1 MRVFSGF
8 YVTAVAI
15 SCVVTLAFAR
25 VGAEDV
31 SPSPYSKEVEQARE
45 RAIVDAKLNENTVPG
60 EGALMEGGF
69 SDDSG
74 WEENYTDPVAAN
86 VRGASKAEAS
96 KPIDKNTRQAQ
107 KVLHDELTAVGA
119 FDRMDKERAE
129 AATEAAGSPDNKVE
143 LAASMQDD
151 EGHGIRPELTAEQK
165 MRANALTYGLA
176 GH

>member
-8 YVTAVAI
+8 YVTAVTI
-15 SCVVTLAFAR
+15 SCVATLAFAR
-25 VGAEDV
+25 VGVDV
-31 SPSPYSKEVEQARE
+31 PPSPYSKEAEKVRE
-45 RAIVDAKLNENTVPG
+45 KAIIDAKLNENTVPS

-86 VRGASKAEAS
+86 VHGASKKEAS
-96 KPIDKNTRQAQ
+96 KPVDMKAREAQ
-107 KVLHDELTAVGA
+107 EVLEKELKAAGA
-119 FDRMDKERAE
+119 FSRMDKERAE
-129 AATEAAGSPDNKVE
+129 SVTEAAGSPDNKVE

-151 EGHGIRPELTAEQK
+151 QGHGIRPELTAEQK
-165 MRANALTYGLA
+165 MRANAMTYGLA